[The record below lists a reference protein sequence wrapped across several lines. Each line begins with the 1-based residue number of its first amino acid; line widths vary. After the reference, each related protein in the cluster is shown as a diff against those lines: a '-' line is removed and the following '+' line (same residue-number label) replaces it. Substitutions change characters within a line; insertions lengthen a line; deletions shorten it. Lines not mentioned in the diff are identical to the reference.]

1 MKRSLSV
8 VAISAA
14 LAIGLAPVVR
24 SQQPAAAPAAP
35 QGRGAGAGAV
45 DPAAAARGLQTF
57 TQNCA
62 ACHGATGRGGGA
74 EGATDLSQSAIAL
87 ADDAKTLGDFLKVGR
102 PERRMPNFALS
113 DAEVGDL
120 SAFLRSTLSAA
131 GRGAGGRGTI
141 VAAVVGDA
149 RAGEAYF
156 NGAGRCTT
164 CHSATGDLKGIGTR
178 LAPAAIQGRIVMPRG
193 TGGYPRSFSAPPDPS
208 EPPRT
213 VTITQPSGEIVSGT
227 LMWVTDFNVTLVDAS
242 GARRTIA
249 RNGDVPK
256 VDVKDPLQFHIDH
269 MKTLTDK
276 DMHDLTAYLV
286 TLK

>member
-1 MKRSLSV
+1 MNRSWSV
-8 VAISAA
+8 VAITAA
-14 LAIGLAPVVR
+14 LVTGLAPVVR
-24 SQQPAAAPAAP
+24 SQQSAAPPLAQ
-35 QGRGAGAGAV
+35 QGRGAGAAI

-62 ACHGATGRGGGA
+62 ACHGANGRGGGA

-120 SAFLRSTLSAA
+120 SAFLRATLSAA
-131 GRGAGGRGTI
+131 GRGAAGRGTI

-156 NGAGRCTT
+156 SGAGRCTT
-164 CHSATGDLKGIGTR
+164 CHSVTGDLKGIGAR
-178 LAPAAIQGRIVMPRG
+178 LTPAAIQGRVVMPRG
-193 TGGYPRSFSAPPDPS
+193 SGGYPRSFSAPPDPN
-208 EPPRT
+208 ELPRT
-213 VTITQPSGEIVSGT
+213 VTITQPSGEVVSGT
-227 LMWVTDFNVTLVDAS
+227 LLWITDFNVTLVDGS
-242 GARRTIA
+242 GVRRTVA

-256 VDVKDPLQFHIDH
+256 VEVKDPLQFHIDH

-286 TLK
+286 TVK